1 MESNLG
7 HISGTPILYLDNP
20 GDISIS
26 VLENEQKLLLIADF
40 DSFSSRK
47 ILASVAPG
55 ASLEVC
61 VADFARGSG
70 SFLLEA
76 TCDGDSSQF
85 VFRLSSLALG
95 EDQKIFDV
103 KLDHR
108 RPHQKGKVDMN
119 GIAGGSS
126 KLHFLGETVVERGAG
141 GTKTRQ
147 DGRII
152 VIDSKASC
160 RCSPALRIFD
170 NDVEAG
176 HGAVEGRLSDQELFY
191 LQSRGIPEQD
201 ARRLIAMGYLSPIA
215 SYFPEGIREKILTAV
230 EEGI

>member
-1 MESNLG
+1 MESSLRRL
-7 HISGTPILYLDNP
+7 SCAPILYLDHS

-26 VLENEQKLLLIADF
+26 VRENEQKRLLIADF
-40 DSFSSRK
+40 VAFRPRK
-47 ILASVAPG
+47 IMVCVAAG
-55 ASLEVC
+55 ASLDVC
-61 VADFARGSG
+61 VADFARGTG
-70 SFLLEA
+70 SFLVEA
-76 TCDGDSSQF
+76 SCEGDSSEF
-85 VFRLSSLALG
+85 AFRLSSLALG
-95 EDQKIFDV
+95 EDAKTFDV
-103 KLDHR
+103 RLIHR
-108 RPHQKGKVDMN
+108 LVHQKGKVDMN

-126 KLHFLGETVVERGAG
+126 RLHFLGETVVERGAS

-152 VIDSKASC
+152 VIDPKASC

-170 NDVEAG
+170 NDVHAG

-191 LQSRGIPEQD
+191 LQSRGIPEQE

-215 SYFPEGIREKILTAV
+215 SYFPEGVREKILSAV